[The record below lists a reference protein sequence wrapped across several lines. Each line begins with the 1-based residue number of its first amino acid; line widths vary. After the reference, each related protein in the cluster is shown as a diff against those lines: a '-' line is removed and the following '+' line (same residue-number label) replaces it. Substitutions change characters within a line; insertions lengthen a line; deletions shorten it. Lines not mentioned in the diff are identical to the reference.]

1 MKRTERIQHINT
13 YCMDTLARLY
23 NSEEMQGVLNDYEA
37 RQARFA
43 GVYNMGKV
51 IFSES
56 LDLNT
61 ITFTTKKAKHE
72 FFNALFAICGI

>member
-1 MKRTERIQHINT
+1 MRRTERIQHLNT

-23 NSEEMQGVLNDYEA
+23 ESDGMQGILNDYEA
-37 RQARFA
+37 RQARYA
-43 GVYNMGKV
+43 GVYSMGKV

-61 ITFTTKKAKHE
+61 ITFTTKKAKAD
-72 FFNALFAICGI
+72 FFKALFQLCGI